1 MKILIL
7 TDEIPAQDCGGAE
20 ISTLNLAC
28 GLKQFGH
35 EVYIITTCRKKS
47 DEGEQDYRGIKVFR
61 FSTGYHEKW
70 RAYLSLYNY
79 QVIGQVRNLIG
90 ELKPDI
96 VHAQNIHYYLSY
108 YCLKLAKRKGAK
120 VFLTARDTM
129 LFSYGKLDNPKYL
142 LGLNPRVS
150 WMDNLKQ
157 AKKRYNPLRN
167 IIIRHYLK
175 YIDKVFAISK
185 SLKEALEINGIKNV
199 AIIYNGIDVNDW
211 SLGQAVVEN
220 FKKKY
225 GLIGKK
231 VVFFGGRIS
240 AQKGRDQINRA
251 MALVQKKIPE
261 AVLLAVG
268 TKGIGWLEGDDLKAA
283 YYASDVVVTPSIYLD
298 PFNRINIE
306 AMACKKPVV
315 GTCFGGTP
323 EIIQDGVT
331 GFVVNPLDVELMS
344 QKIVDLLRDSAKA
357 EQFGRAG
364 YERVK
369 KYFNL
374 EKCVNE
380 NIAWYGKN
388 I

>member
-7 TDEIPAQDCGGAE
+7 TDEFPTEGCGGAE
-20 ISTLNLAC
+20 ISTFNLAH
-28 GLKQFGH
+28 GLKKFGH
-35 EVYIITTCRKKS
+35 DVYIVTTCRKKS
-47 DEGEQDYRGIKVFR
+47 DEGEQDYRGIRVFK
-61 FSTGYHEKW
+61 FSTQYHERW

-79 QVIGQVRNLIG
+79 QVIGRVRNLIR
-90 ELKPDI
+90 ELKPDV

-108 YCLKLAKRKGAK
+108 YCLRLAKKTGAK

-129 LFSYGKLDNPKYL
+129 LFSYGKLDTLKYL
-142 LGLNPRVS
+142 KNLDSRVS
-150 WMDNLKQ
+150 WRDNLRQ
-157 AKKRYNPLRN
+157 ARKRYNPLRN
-167 IIIRHYLK
+167 IIIRHCLK
-175 YIDKVFAISK
+175 YVDKVFAISQ
-185 SLKEALEINGIKNV
+185 SLKQALEANKIKNIAV
-199 AIIYNGIDVNDW
+199 IYNGIDADDW
-211 SLGQAVVEN
+211 SVEQSVIEN

-225 GLIGKK
+225 GLVGKK

-251 MALVQKKIPE
+251 MVLVQKEVPE

-268 TKGIGWLEGDDLKAA
+268 TKGIGWLQGDDLKAA
-283 YYASDVVVTPSIYLD
+283 YYAADVVVTPSIYLD

-315 GTCFGGTP
+315 GNCFGGTP

-331 GFVVNPLDVELMS
+331 GFIVNPLNTVLMS
-344 QKIVDLLRDSAKA
+344 QKIIDLLQNPAKA

-369 KYFNL
+369 KYFSL